1 MKDKATPQRDLRK
14 RKKRARRNKEIDQI
28 ISMLQHIDVY
38 LEGITGRVMRLHS
51 EEKDLPRQM
60 KSLAPWQ

>member
-28 ISMLQHIDVY
+28 IRMLQNIDVWI
-38 LEGITGRVMRLHS
+38 EGITDRVRHLRS
-51 EEKDLPRQM
+51 EDKDLPRQM
-60 KSLAPWQ
+60 KSGAPWQ